1 MTKERQLEILQ
12 HKIDFY
18 TEKYNNFVIHGIS
31 IKKINKVDMLKD
43 QYIASKAIVEAS

>member
-1 MTKERQLEILQ
+1 MTKERQLEIIQ

-18 TEKYNNFVIHGIS
+18 TEKYNNFITHGIS

-43 QYIASKAIVEAS
+43 QYIANKAIVEAS